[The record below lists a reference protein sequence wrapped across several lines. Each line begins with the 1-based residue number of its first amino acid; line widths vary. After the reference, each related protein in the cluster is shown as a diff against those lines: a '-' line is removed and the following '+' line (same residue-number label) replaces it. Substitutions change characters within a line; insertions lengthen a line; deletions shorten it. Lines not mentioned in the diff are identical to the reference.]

1 MIKWIL
7 LYLFAGGL
15 GSCAIVMAIATFT
28 LVKLGVKSLSD
39 IKKSIAEESI
49 IVELSKV
56 ALWMAI
62 WPIMTI
68 LVLVGL
74 GIAYHDIK
82 RWKEP

>member
-15 GSCAIVMAIATFT
+15 GSCVIVMAIATFT
-28 LVKLGVKSLSD
+28 MIKLGAKSLSD

-49 IVELSKV
+49 IVELTKV
-56 ALWMAI
+56 ALWMVT

-74 GIAYHDIK
+74 GMAYHDFK
-82 RWKEP
+82 RWEEP